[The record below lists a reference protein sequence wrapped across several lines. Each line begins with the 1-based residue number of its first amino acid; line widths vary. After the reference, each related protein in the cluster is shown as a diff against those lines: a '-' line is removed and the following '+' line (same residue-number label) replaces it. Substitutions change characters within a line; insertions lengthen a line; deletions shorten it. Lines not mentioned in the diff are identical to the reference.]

1 MLPPPQP
8 PGPAITM
15 DRRTGEVALFSDE
28 LCHTQPYLLVIA
40 ILLKLKKCKSDRLN
54 ISSEAVLFI
63 VLAVW
68 VDLGE
73 RKRREV
79 LCEEHIIFL

>member
-1 MLPPPQP
+1 MN
-8 PGPAITM
+8 
-15 DRRTGEVALFSDE
+15 RRTGEAALFNDE
-28 LCHTQPYLLVIA
+28 LCHTQPYLSVVA

-73 RKRREV
+73 REKGGGS
-79 LCEEHIIFL
+79 L

>member
-1 MLPPPQP
+1 
-8 PGPAITM
+8 M

-73 RKRREV
+73 RKKEGGS
-79 LCEEHIIFL
+79 L